1 MLKNFVSCAASH
13 SSKLFQEPAA
23 MLQLRQQGG
32 KLSGPGQPW
41 QPNPRLDA
49 RKPRPNDLVLLHM
62 PALPDRDQ
70 YMPGLSPSSTATITI
85 RSQGGNKGT
94 AMSLG
99 GRCKIRKIK
108 NETCFIWGV
117 GEFGQQKKNCSFRF
131 FLVSKKK

>member
-1 MLKNFVSCAASH
+1 
-13 SSKLFQEPAA
+13 

-32 KLSGPGQPW
+32 KLSGRGQRW

-49 RKPRPNDLVLLHM
+49 LKPGPNDLVLLHM

-85 RSQGGNKGT
+85 RSQGGNIGT

-99 GRCKIRKIK
+99 LWFFVLQI
-108 NETCFIWGV
+108 FSPLSFH
-117 GEFGQQKKNCSFRF
+117 FGHYNHYTDADDDDCDGD
-131 FLVSKKK
+131 